1 MAAFTADLELL
12 VDNAKAVFAYKP
24 ELGPLALRL
33 YKLAQAS
40 LNKAKDA
47 EAYEEEQAAAAD
59 FDMGPVSRTRSKHTA
74 VAAARKKKKKTAL
87 VVAKIQSAL
96 TAKLAPPPGEELKPR
111 GTPNKP
117 ATVTNCARL
126 TCARPTT
133 TAARRRSSSSATP
146 AGGGAR
152 LPPTA
157 PKASGRPRFMHWLNK
172 AVRQA
177 VKRDE
182 YGIFHE
188 PVSTE
193 DVRAGPRLLRSTRVA
208 AASSHTT
215 LCIAGTRL
223 P

>member
-1 MAAFTADLELL
+1 M
-12 VDNAKAVFAYKP
+12 DNAKAVFAYKP

-33 YKLAQAS
+33 YKLAQGS

-111 GTPNKP
+111 GTPKQ
-117 ATVTNCARL
+117 ASHGYQLRL

-188 PVSTE
+188 PVSTA

-215 LCIAGTRL
+215 LCTAGTRL